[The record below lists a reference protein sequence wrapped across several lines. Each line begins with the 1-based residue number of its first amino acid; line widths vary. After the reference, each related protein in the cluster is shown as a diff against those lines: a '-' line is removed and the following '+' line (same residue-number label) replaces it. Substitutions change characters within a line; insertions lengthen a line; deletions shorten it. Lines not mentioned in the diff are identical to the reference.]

1 MRSFV
6 LLGNAMNSQPVTTE
20 MAESQL
26 RRADKDGDDMISRN
40 EWLEFSQMLG
50 HMDDYAFKKLIR
62 GYIDSVRK
70 LRKRS
75 YKKTNFTYSQ

>member
-1 MRSFV
+1 VRSFV